1 MNRQEAY
8 KILSAELKTVSDN
21 DLDTLLEFKGL
32 KIETKF
38 LSDSAIS
45 YSLMIEIQFMGNN
58 EFELKG
64 SIHDGNSY
72 NFDLLEEKILVT
84 K

>member
-8 KILSAELKTVSDN
+8 KILSAELKTISKN
-21 DLDTLLEFKGL
+21 DLDTLLEFDGQ
-32 KIETKF
+32 KIETEV

-58 EFELKG
+58 KFELKG